1 MPKEMN
7 SSEPRGPSAPEKLT
21 WVAILNGDIEAFRR
35 HLIEAADT
43 VKSYRFRDG
52 MTFLHSAASKG
63 HVEICALLIDAG
75 MDLNDPGPSLIG
87 DPHGVPLLDA
97 AYSGSVETVRLLL
110 SKGAL
115 VDGTPI
121 NYSTPLMGASFEGHL
136 DVVKVLVEAGADI
149 NRQNL
154 NNQYTALDF
163 AIAFEQPAV
172 AEYLRAHGGVS
183 LRPQAVDWSGEPDG
197 AYMACVERL
206 LGPVQATCHS
216 RIVPGASNAVVRVV
230 TINPKQDQKLLL
242 TSGLAEDS
250 GAELAICLDS
260 RWPLNREGLQQ
271 PKYSW
276 PLQLLF
282 ALSDAVAAGRKIEHA
297 TVLSSNDAA
306 LEGIELPAATVILAS
321 RHDGLNAQRAS
332 ESALPEIILLHAVR
346 PPTKGATGAWASAAA
361 GKKAKAK
368 WRALEHTPALPRAA

>member
-1 MPKEMN
+1 
-7 SSEPRGPSAPEKLT
+7 
-21 WVAILNGDIEAFRR
+21 
-35 HLIEAADT
+35 
-43 VKSYRFRDG
+43 
-52 MTFLHSAASKG
+52 
-63 HVEICALLIDAG
+63 
-75 MDLNDPGPSLIG
+75 
-87 DPHGVPLLDA
+87 
-97 AYSGSVETVRLLL
+97 
-110 SKGAL
+110 
-115 VDGTPI
+115 
-121 NYSTPLMGASFEGHL
+121 
-136 DVVKVLVEAGADI
+136 
-149 NRQNL
+149 
-154 NNQYTALDF
+154 
-163 AIAFEQPAV
+163 V

>member
-1 MPKEMN
+1 MN
-7 SSEPRGPSAPEKLT
+7 TLGDFGPSSREKHVWT
-21 WVAILNGDIEAFRR
+21 AINNGDVEAFRR
-35 HLIEAADT
+35 FVSETPDIVSA
-43 VKSYRFRDG
+43 YREMDG
-52 MTFLHSAASKG
+52 TTFLHFAASEG
-63 HVEICALLIDAG
+63 AMTFCSLLIDAG
-75 MDLNDPGPSLIG
+75 LDVNDPGVARRDS

-97 AYSGSVETVRLLL
+97 AYSGSVETVLFLL

-163 AIAFEQPAV
+163 AIAFEHPTV
-172 AEYLRAHGGVS
+172 EEYLRAHGGVS
-183 LRPQAVDWSGEPDG
+183 MRPQAVDWSGEPDG

-206 LGPVQATCHS
+206 LGPVQATSHS

-230 TINPKQDQKLLL
+230 TVNPKREQKLLL
-242 TSGLAEDS
+242 TSGLAHDA
-250 GAELAICLDS
+250 GIELAVCLDS
-260 RWPLNREGLQQ
+260 RWPLNREGLQR

-282 ALSDAVAAGRKIEHA
+282 ALSDAAAAGRTIEHA
-297 TVLSSNDAA
+297 TVLPPHDAA

-321 RHDGLNAQRAS
+321 RQDGLSAQRAS

-361 GKKAKAK
+361 DKKAKAK
-368 WRALEHTPALPRAA
+368 WRALEHKPALSSAA